1 MIIYSIRYYI
11 DNNGRKRCVIDLY
24 FNQRKTYAEIAEIE
38 MMSIRDL
45 SAILKEEE
53 SPLKALQDILHNRIK
68 QKKAE
73 IHESHSEAY
82 TGSLS
87 REIETLH

>member
-38 MMSIRDL
+38 MMSIRDI

-53 SPLKALQDILHNRIK
+53 SRQ
-68 QKKAE
+68 
-73 IHESHSEAY
+73 
-82 TGSLS
+82 
-87 REIETLH
+87 

>member
-38 MMSIRDL
+38 MMSIRDI
-45 SAILKEEE
+45 SAILREEE
-53 SPLKALQDILHNRIK
+53 SKQQKYKDQQQQEEVSSKTTDYFLKVRALSKLP
-68 QKKAE
+68 
-73 IHESHSEAY
+73 SH
-82 TGSLS
+82 
-87 REIETLH
+87 